1 MPIPVHEPFSMPSG
15 RRALGFDRDDLLD
28 VAARLFVTRG
38 VDAVDV
44 GDIAAEAGF
53 SGQVVAG
60 HFGDKAA
67 LLGALR
73 ERFVASFCTQLRE
86 AMDRCRPEDWTGR
99 LRAWVAT
106 GFNGYLDQVALHDVV
121 FHGLPHDRQ
130 AHQDNCAIDQLTE
143 LLEGGVAARVWVAND
158 PRMTAT
164 IFFNA
169 LHAAVDR
176 LVVTGEPY
184 DRARPLRTLIGYF
197 ERSVQWWKPC

>member
-1 MPIPVHEPFSMPSG
+1 ME
-15 RRALGFDRDDLLD
+15 RALRSRTPPSTPAVVGCARNTLLD
-28 VAARLFVTRG
+28 AAERVFVQRG
-38 VDAVDV
+38 VEAADLGDV
-44 GDIAAEAGF
+44 AAEAGIALPIAIAEF
-53 SGQVVAG
+53 D
-60 HFGDKAA
+60 DKAA

-73 ERFVASFCTQLRE
+73 ERFVATFCERLRE

-99 LRAWVAT
+99 LRAWVST
-106 GFNGYLDQVALHDVV
+106 GFNGYLDSVALHDVV

-143 LLEGGVAARVWVAND
+143 LLEGGVAARAWVTND

-197 ERSVQWWKPC
+197 ERSVQWWRPC